1 MKSVCASDR
10 VSSACFFLLLSV
22 RHGKGASFPR
32 LYLRY
37 HFSKESAITL
47 LRAMVKHY
55 VPYSKYLFLSV
66 ISGFLSLL

>member
-1 MKSVCASDR
+1 MGR
-10 VSSACFFLLLSV
+10 
-22 RHGKGASFPR
+22 GASFPR

-55 VPYSKYLFLSV
+55 VPNSKYLFLSV
-66 ISGFLSLL
+66 IWGFLSLL